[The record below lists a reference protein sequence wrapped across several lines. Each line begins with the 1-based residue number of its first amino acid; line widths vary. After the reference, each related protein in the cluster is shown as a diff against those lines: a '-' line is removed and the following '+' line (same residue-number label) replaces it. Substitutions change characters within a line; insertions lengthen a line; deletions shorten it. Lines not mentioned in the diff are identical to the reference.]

1 MIRHT
6 GTDFGGGRSLIK
18 LRMLRIEYVLM
29 KKDVHQCF
37 GPMYVGLILISPKAT
52 GN

>member
-6 GTDFGGGRSLIK
+6 GANFGGGRSLIRF
-18 LRMLRIEYVLM
+18 RMLRIEYVLM
-29 KKDVHQCF
+29 KEDVHQCF
-37 GPMYVGLILISPKAT
+37 GLMYVGLILISPKAT